1 MIKVAIFDDHP
12 AILEALIKHFADI
25 DGITI
30 VGQFTES
37 HAVLEFLKTEKV
49 DFLILDI
56 LTEEELGLSLFEHV
70 AENYKDI
77 KVIAYT
83 NVKSAFV
90 HDVLRNGGVTAVVKK
105 VEKLDVLSEIILQNQ
120 VAISNES
127 GFNSLSITPK
137 EKEIVHYLARGLT
150 AREISDLTQNSINT
164 INNQKNTLLEKFE
177 CSNTTV
183 LILKLTQMGLI
194 DVI

>member
-12 AILEALIKHFADI
+12 AILEALIKHFANI

-70 AENYKDI
+70 AEHYKDI

-90 HDVLRNGGVTAVVKK
+90 HDELRNGGVIAVVKRWK
-105 VEKLDVLSEIILQNQ
+105 NWMYFL
-120 VAISNES
+120 ISYA
-127 GFNSLSITPK
+127 SIRKRYQTSP
-137 EKEIVHYLARGLT
+137 
-150 AREISDLTQNSINT
+150 DLTLCRSPQRKRYS
-164 INNQKNTLLEKFE
+164 TLSGAWSDGKRNL
-177 CSNTTV
+177 
-183 LILKLTQMGLI
+183 
-194 DVI
+194 

>member
-12 AILEALIKHFADI
+12 AILEALIKHFANI

-70 AENYKDI
+70 AEHYKDI

-90 HDVLRNGGVTAVVKK
+90 HDELRNGGVIAVVKK
-105 VEKLDVLSEIILQNQ
+105 VEKLDVLSDIICQHQ
-120 VAISNES
+120 EAISNES

-137 EKEIVHYLARGLT
+137 EKDIAHYLARGLT

>member
-30 VGQFTES
+30 VAQFTES

-56 LTEEELGLSLFEHV
+56 LTDEELGLSLFEHV

-90 HDVLRNGGVTAVVKK
+90 HDELRKGGVTAVVKK
-105 VEKLDVLSEIILQNQ
+105 VEKLDILSDIIFQNQ
-120 VAISNES
+120 EAISNGS
-127 GFNSLSITPK
+127 GFKSLSITAK
-137 EKEIVHYLARGLT
+137 EKEIAHYLARGLT
-150 AREISDLTQNSINT
+150 AREISDLTQNSIHT

-177 CSNTTV
+177 CRNTTSLV
-183 LILKLTQMGLI
+183 LKLTQMGLI
-194 DVI
+194 DLI